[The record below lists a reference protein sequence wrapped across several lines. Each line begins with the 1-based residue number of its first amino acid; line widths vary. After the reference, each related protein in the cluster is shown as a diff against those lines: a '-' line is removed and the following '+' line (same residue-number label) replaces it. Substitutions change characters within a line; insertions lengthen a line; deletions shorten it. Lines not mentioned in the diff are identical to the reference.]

1 MSGSHL
7 PNDPLWPRAG
17 AWLTA
22 ADGDAEHADLALVG
36 IPACRSSISPTRAD
50 TTPLAV
56 REALQRYSTWGHDFD
71 VSVLRAIDFGDVP
84 DPDGPDGA
92 RRVGLAVATAKER
105 STLVVVIG
113 GDNSITH
120 AAMRGVAGEELPG
133 WGLVTLDA
141 HHDLRDGESN
151 GSPVRRLL
159 DDGLPGEH
167 IVQIGIADFSNSAAY
182 AARAR
187 EYGITVVSRSVL
199 RDRPAE
205 RTAAEALAIA
215 GAGGRPVYIDIDADV
230 CDRAEMP
237 GCPASA
243 PGGLSADDLR
253 HIVFHL
259 ANDPRVAVIDITEI
273 DAAADAADG
282 RTVRLAA
289 LLVLEIAAGLVART
303 GGARQKGP

>member
-50 TTPLAV
+50 TTPQAV
-56 REALQRYSTWGHDFD
+56 REALQRYSTWGHGRD
-71 VSVLRAIDFGDVP
+71 VSILRAVDFGDVP

-92 RRVGLAVATAKER
+92 RRVGLAVAAAKAR
-105 STLVVVIG
+105 ATLAVVIG

-120 AAMRGVAGEELPG
+120 PAMRGVAGEELPG

-151 GSPVRRLL
+151 GSPVRRLVE
-159 DDGLPGEH
+159 DGLPGKNV
-167 IVQIGIADFSNSAAY
+167 VQVGIADFSNSAAY

-187 EYGITVVSRSVL
+187 EYGITVVSRSDV
-199 RDRPAE
+199 RGRPAK
-205 RTAAEALAIA
+205 RIAAEALSIA
-215 GAGGRPVYIDIDADV
+215 GAGGRQVYVDIDVDV
-230 CDRAEMP
+230 CDRAEVP

-243 PGGLSADDLR
+243 PGGLSADELR

-259 ANDPRVAVIDITEI
+259 AGDPRVAVIDITEI
-273 DAAADAADG
+273 DAAADAVG
-282 RTVRLAA
+282 GCTVRLGA
-289 LLVLEIAAGLVART
+289 LLVVEIAAGLASRAV
-303 GGARQKGP
+303 